1 MKASQLSGF
10 LKSFAQALSMFREL
24 FRALEKR
31 RATGYEKE
39 DNDDAKLSVVLHWN
53 SDRPATEP
61 DGSTGELLK
70 RIITT
75 TFLNSFDTYRS
86 EKVKRSRGLNSPC
99 YT

>member
-39 DNDDAKLSVVLHWN
+39 DNDDAKLSVVLH
-53 SDRPATEP
+53 
-61 DGSTGELLK
+61 
-70 RIITT
+70 
-75 TFLNSFDTYRS
+75 
-86 EKVKRSRGLNSPC
+86 
-99 YT
+99 